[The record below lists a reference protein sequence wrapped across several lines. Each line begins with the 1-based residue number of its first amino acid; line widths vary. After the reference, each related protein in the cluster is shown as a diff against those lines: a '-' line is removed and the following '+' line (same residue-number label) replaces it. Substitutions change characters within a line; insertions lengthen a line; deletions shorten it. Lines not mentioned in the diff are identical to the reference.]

1 MVDRGI
7 EHFLI
12 ASSTNLVLAQRLVRR
27 LCEKCKQPIELPA
40 ETLTELELKPE
51 HLADSTIFGPKGCYD
66 CNNTGYRGRQGI
78 YEVMPISPG
87 IRDLILE
94 HKATSE
100 MKVQAVR
107 EGMLTLRMDALL
119 KLRKGITSVAEV
131 LKESAPDKLDSQ

>member
-1 MVDRGI
+1 
-7 EHFLI
+7 
-12 ASSTNLVLAQRLVRR
+12 
-27 LCEKCKQPIELPA
+27 
-40 ETLTELELKPE
+40 
-51 HLADSTIFGPKGCYD
+51 
-66 CNNTGYRGRQGI
+66 
-78 YEVMPISPG
+78 MPISPG